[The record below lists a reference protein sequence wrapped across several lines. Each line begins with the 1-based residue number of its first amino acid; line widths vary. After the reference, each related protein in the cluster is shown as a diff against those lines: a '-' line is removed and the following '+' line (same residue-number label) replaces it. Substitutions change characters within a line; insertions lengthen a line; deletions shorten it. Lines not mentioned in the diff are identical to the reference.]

1 MHNSSAQF
9 MIWFFPSFCLSAKE
23 GKDHSEEKFIY
34 KDLELEKLLPLIT
47 QDKEESIT
55 VIPTELQKIPDN
67 NPFKKRKLEEMK
79 LDWNDSATE
88 SMSVVTE
95 VEKSETMC
103 FISDSQQ
110 SVDSKPVV
118 MVAKDDHTKKANS
131 GKKAKRSN
139 RQSQSPSHKKNT
151 ILNFFSRV

>member
-1 MHNSSAQF
+1 M
-9 MIWFFPSFCLSAKE
+9 
-23 GKDHSEEKFIY
+23 
-34 KDLELEKLLPLIT
+34 IT

-118 MVAKDDHTKKANS
+118 MVVKDDHTKKANS

-139 RQSQSPSHKKNT
+139 RHQSPSRKKNT
-151 ILNFFSRV
+151 ILNFFPRV